1 MKYQIK
7 PYLKS
12 KAYNLT
18 ELAKKFGMTFQ
29 RFDHHIKPKNNLSL
43 NVARQLADHLGM
55 KLEDFIKAVEVKE
68 TNSSDE
74 FDNQPFG
81 D

>member
-1 MKYQIK
+1 MKYHIK

-68 TNSSDE
+68 TNSTDE